1 MISRIQNEFSNSF
14 YRIFMLTVRKLFEL
28 NTLLFQEKLGEK
40 NNRNAYLIH
49 LSIFFF
55 LHIEVHL

>member
-1 MISRIQNEFSNSF
+1 
-14 YRIFMLTVRKLFEL
+14 MLTVRKLFEL

-55 LHIEVHL
+55 CILKYTFDWTHQDL